1 MSDLSIAATP
11 GEPLCAWFSAERQ
24 VAGVR
29 EQRFECTSH
38 GDRVSGKLWR
48 PEARAEHPLV
58 LAVHELA
65 HAASD
70 PSLEAA
76 ARCWAASGWATA
88 AVDLPLHGERHNAK
102 LSRRAIAA
110 AGDAGAIASDRE
122 LWRGLVAQ
130 SVRDLARAL
139 DALLASDGFDAAGI
153 ASVAFGSS
161 APIARAHANLDARV
175 RCVAAIGTEPASEA
189 ESREHAKALSW
200 LARPDDLI
208 PFLAAARDRS

>member
-1 MSDLSIAATP
+1 MGELSIAATL
-11 GEPLCAWFSAERQ
+11 GEPLSAWFSVERKT
-24 VAGVR
+24 AGVR
-29 EQRFECTSH
+29 AQRFECTSQ
-38 GDRVSGKLWR
+38 GDRVSGRLWR

-65 HAASD
+65 RAASD
-70 PSLEAA
+70 PSIEAA

-110 AGDAGAIASDRE
+110 AGDAGASAPDRE

-139 DALLASDGFDAAGI
+139 DALMASGGFDAAGI

-161 APIARAHANLDARV
+161 APIACAHANLDARV
-175 RCVAAIGTEPASEA
+175 RSVAAIGAEPAGEA
-189 ESREHAKALSW
+189 AGRAHPKALSW

-208 PFLAAARDRS
+208 PFLAAARARS

>member
-11 GEPLCAWFSAERQ
+11 GEPLSAWFSAERKI
-24 VAGVR
+24 AGVR

-65 HAASD
+65 RSASD
-70 PSLEAA
+70 PSIEAA

-102 LSRRAIAA
+102 LSRRAIST
-110 AGDAGAIASDRE
+110 AGDAGASATDRE

-139 DALLASDGFDAAGI
+139 DALLAAGGFDAAGI

-161 APIARAHANLDARV
+161 APIARAHANLDARI
-175 RCVAAIGTEPASEA
+175 RSVAAIGTEPTSEA
-189 ESREHAKALSW
+189 ESRAHAKALSW

-208 PFLAAARDRS
+208 PFLGAARDRS